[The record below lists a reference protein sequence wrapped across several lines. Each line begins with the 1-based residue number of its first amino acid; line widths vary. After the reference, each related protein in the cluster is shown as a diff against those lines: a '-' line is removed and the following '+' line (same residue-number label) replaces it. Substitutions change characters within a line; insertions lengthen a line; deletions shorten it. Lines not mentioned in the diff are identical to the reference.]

1 MWKICFKLFIIL
13 LCVITV
19 DSVQAKAYTVTVKE
33 DSIYSEVIPESFVQN
48 APAIFKKN
56 VKKAMKYY
64 NKYKNADPVTYMR
77 TIPDMYRDFIEIAR
91 KIHDSDEIVIH
102 SPFYPYDVGV
112 DDEEEGTPFYNFLA
126 EKNGKRLCIFSLYID
141 DKSKKLTFGY
151 SKMTQY
157 FIYDSKTTK
166 NALFYW
172 LGEKCYAETPDKTI
186 CIRNLEVSGRIKM
199 QTDGVDWDAIL
210 KKRYKEFQKQTY
222 DEKKDEIFN
231 YIKKSQKKKV
241 IKKVEKNM
249 KLELKNDYVET
260 ASNPE
265 VYAETSN
272 FGRVYMVI
280 GIICV
285 IALVAGIL
293 LVRKR
298 RREQ

>member
-1 MWKICFKLFIIL
+1 M
-13 LCVITV
+13 T
-19 DSVQAKAYTVTVKE
+19 
-33 DSIYSEVIPESFVQN
+33 
-48 APAIFKKN
+48 
-56 VKKAMKYY
+56 
-64 NKYKNADPVTYMR
+64 
-77 TIPDMYRDFIEIAR
+77 AR
-91 KIHDSDEIVIH
+91 RRK
-102 SPFYPYDVGV
+102 
-112 DDEEEGTPFYNFLA
+112 
-126 EKNGKRLCIFSLYID
+126 
-141 DKSKKLTFGY
+141 
-151 SKMTQY
+151 
-157 FIYDSKTTK
+157 
-166 NALFYW
+166 
-172 LGEKCYAETPDKTI
+172 PDKTI

-272 FGRVYMVI
+272 SGRVYMVI

-285 IALVAGIL
+285 VALVAGIL